1 MNITK
6 KLKQIVTFPNNLL
19 ELDLILQA
27 ICEYG
32 NFHTFLSI
40 LLPMLFNVSLKW
52 FTIIFQKY
60 LTILSELAMK
70 SLIMFYLS
78 NLKPFSPSQT
88 LNLSLFVEVV
98 FWSKDSLNLKQC
110 DMLLIGKGLEY
121 PSI

>member
-98 FWSKDSLNLKQC
+98 FLVKRFPQ
-110 DMLLIGKGLEY
+110 
-121 PSI
+121 P